1 MAQDE
6 PANTRGKQHN
16 IKGGKH
22 TRARWAQ
29 LRKEDKTRAKQGG
42 VTKGNKE
49 VGSQE
54 YMVDTN
60 KDKAMC

>member
-6 PANTRGKQHN
+6 HANTRGKTAQY
-16 IKGGKH
+16 KG
-22 TRARWAQ
+22 
-29 LRKEDKTRAKQGG
+29 RKVHEDRVSTVKEMRTKQEG

-54 YMVDTN
+54 HMVDTN